1 MPMFIPYGL
10 FAGLPCKLVDAGV
23 KTRYPCA
30 MNSNDDLEIFLVTAP
45 GLEPAL
51 CREATKKGFRAAE
64 SSVGGVTVKGSWADV
79 WRANLELR
87 GASKVLVRL
96 GAFRVLHLAQL
107 DKRARKFPWGDVLRA
122 DQPVRVDVATK
133 KSRIYHKKAAAERIE
148 RAITEELGA
157 EISADADICI
167 KVRILDDMCTISV
180 DTSGEAL
187 HKRGHKEAV
196 NKAPMRENLAALL
209 LQECGFEG
217 REPVVDPMCGS
228 GTFPIEAAEIAL
240 GLNPGRSRKF
250 AFEQLA
256 TFDEPVWQKMKMRPD
271 DAAPAV
277 RFYGFDRD
285 SGAVRMSGA
294 NAERA
299 GVQHVTEFRAQSIS
313 DLTAPE
319 GVPNGAPGLVIIN
332 PPYGVRISEAKR
344 IIPLYQSLGHT
355 LKSGFG
361 GWRVGLVTNSD
372 MLAKAT
378 GLRFEKKPVSF
389 SHGGLHVK
397 LFKTRALPKP

>member
-1 MPMFIPYGL
+1 
-10 FAGLPCKLVDAGV
+10 
-23 KTRYPCA
+23 
-30 MNSNDDLEIFLVTAP
+30 MNSDDDLEIFLVTVP
-45 GLEPAL
+45 GLEVAL
-51 CREATKKGFRAAE
+51 LSEATRKGFREPE
-64 SSVGGVTVKGSWADV
+64 SSVGGVTVKGGWPDV

-87 GASKVLVRL
+87 GASKVLMRM
-96 GAFRVLHLAQL
+96 GAFRALHLAQL
-107 DKRARKFPWGDVLRA
+107 DKRARKFPWDNVLRP
-122 DQPVRVDVATK
+122 DQPVRVEVATK

-157 EISADADICI
+157 KISAEANICI

-209 LQECGFEG
+209 LQECGFDG
-217 REPVVDPMCGS
+217 HEPVIDPMCGS
-228 GTFPIEAAEIAL
+228 GTFPIEAAEIAA
-240 GLNPGRSRKF
+240 GLQPGRTRTF

-256 TFDEPVWQKMKMRPD
+256 TFDSAAWQKIKKRTST
-271 DAAPAV
+271 AAPAV

-285 SGAVRMSGA
+285 SGAVRMSIA

-299 GVQHVTEFRAQSIS
+299 GVQKLTEFRAQTIS
-313 DLTAPE
+313 DLTALTGLPD
-319 GVPNGAPGLVIIN
+319 GQSGLVIIN

-344 IIPLYQSLGHT
+344 LVPLYQSLGHA
-355 LKSGFG
+355 LKSSFG
-361 GWRVGLVTNSD
+361 GWRVGLVTNTD

-378 GLRFEKKPVSF
+378 GLRFEKKPTSF
-389 SHGGLHVK
+389 SHGGLRVK
-397 LFKTRALPKP
+397 LFKTKPLPKN

>member
-1 MPMFIPYGL
+1 
-10 FAGLPCKLVDAGV
+10 
-23 KTRYPCA
+23 
-30 MNSNDDLEIFLVTAP
+30 MNSDDELEIFLVTAP
-45 GLEPAL
+45 GLETAL
-51 CREATKKGFRAAE
+51 CREVSQKGFREAE
-64 SSVGGVTVKGSWADV
+64 SSVGGVSFKGGWPDV

-96 GAFRVLHLAQL
+96 GAFRALHLAQL
-107 DKRARKFPWGDVLRA
+107 DKRARKFPWADVLHPDR
-122 DQPVRVDVATK
+122 PVRVDVTTK

-157 EISADADICI
+157 EISAEADICI

-196 NKAPMRENLAALL
+196 SKAPMRENLAALL
-209 LQECGFEG
+209 LQECGFDG
-217 REPVVDPMCGS
+217 HEPLVDPMCGS
-228 GTFPIEAAEIAL
+228 GTFPIEAAEIAA
-240 GLNPGRSRKF
+240 GLMPGRSRKF

-256 TFDEPVWQKMKMRPD
+256 TFDEVAWAKMKKRTSKSTPTM
-271 DAAPAV
+271 
-277 RFYGFDRD
+277 RFYGFDHD
-285 SGAVRMSGA
+285 SGAVRMSSA

-299 GVQHVTEFRAQSIS
+299 GVQGLTEFRAQTVS
-313 DLTAPE
+313 DLALPE
-319 GVPNGAPGLVIIN
+319 GLSDGISGLVIIN

-344 IIPLYQSLGHT
+344 LTPLYKSLGQA
-355 LKSGFG
+355 LKSNFG
-361 GWRVGLVTNSD
+361 GWRIGLVTGSD

-378 GLRFEKKPVSF
+378 GLRFEKQPVSF

-397 LFKTRALPKP
+397 LYKTKPLAKS

>member
-1 MPMFIPYGL
+1 M
-10 FAGLPCKLVDAGV
+10 KSD
-23 KTRYPCA
+23 
-30 MNSNDDLEIFLVTAP
+30 DDLEIFLVTAP
-45 GLEPAL
+45 GLEAAL
-51 CREATKKGFRAAE
+51 LAEATRKGFRVGE
-64 SSVGGVTVKGSWADV
+64 SSVGGVTIKGGWPDV

-87 GASKVLVRL
+87 GPSKVLVRL
-96 GAFRVLHLAQL
+96 GAFRALHLAQL
-107 DKRARKFPWGDVLRA
+107 DKRARKFPWADMLRA

-148 RAITEELGA
+148 RAITEELGT